1 MRHSR
6 TISRVTIATTTL
18 PQLWTRSFTLAVV
31 ATGLVF
37 VGFYFLIPA
46 LPPFAVM
53 LGASKSQVGVVI
65 GVSSLAA
72 VTTRLVTGHRL
83 DRMGKKRFLLAG
95 LLVFSVAAGCYGHAG
110 SLPWLIALRVIQ
122 GVGWGWITTAFSALA
137 ADLSPVERRGEGIGY
152 WGLGPPLAMAIG
164 PLLGSILLANR
175 GSAFVFYTTAALAL
189 LAALICLPIK
199 EPLLPAPVDGALRRF
214 ERAAIVPAITLFLS
228 SLSYGAIIAF
238 VPVELASEPRRAG
251 LFFTIYAI
259 STLLTRPLAGSV
271 SDRRGRLAVIHPGL
285 LLSAVGVL
293 LIGLPAVPGALWLA
307 AILYGVGISGAFL
320 GLMAL
325 AIDSSPPSSRGA
337 AMAGFFSAYDLAIAF
352 GALLLGPLYERFG
365 FFAMNAVA
373 AAAIVSAQGV
383 LFAFIKRR

>member
-1 MRHSR
+1 M
-6 TISRVTIATTTL
+6 
-18 PQLWTRSFTLAVV
+18 

-53 LGASKSQVGVVI
+53 LGASKSQVGVVVGI
-65 GVSSLAA
+65 SSLAA
-72 VTTRLVTGHRL
+72 VATRLLTGHRM
-83 DRMGKKRFLLAG
+83 DQMGKKGFLLGG
-95 LLVFSVAAGCYGHAG
+95 LLIFSAAAACYGFAT
-110 SLPWLIALRVIQ
+110 SLRWLIALRVVQ

-137 ADLSPVERRGEGIGY
+137 ADLSPAERRGEGIGY

-164 PLLGSILLANR
+164 PLLGSVLLAEH
-175 GSAFVFYTTAALAL
+175 GWTFVFFSTAALAL
-189 LAALICLPIK
+189 LAALVCLAIS
-199 EPLLPAPVDGALRRF
+199 EPARHAPAYSRPRRF
-214 ERAAIVPAITLFLS
+214 ERAAIVPAVTLFLS

-238 VPVELASEPRRAG
+238 VPAEFAGEPRRAG
-251 LFFTIYAI
+251 MFFSLYAL
-259 STLLTRPLAGSV
+259 STLVTRPLAGSI

-285 LLSAVGVL
+285 LLSAAGVL

-325 AIDSSPPSSRGA
+325 TIDSAPPASRGA

-365 FFAMNAVA
+365 FFTMNAVA
-373 AAAIVSAQGV
+373 AAAIVAAQLV
-383 LFAFIKRR
+383 LVAFGARRGTARVLEP